1 MSNKYKIMLIKL
13 FSPVF
18 AMLLAALIS
27 SLLMVFIHQNPLKV
41 FATMF
46 SFSFRRIDSIAI
58 ILYNATPLIFS
69 GLAVSVGFRMN
80 LFNIGV
86 EGQYLMGT
94 FLAAVVGFSI
104 KGLPAVIHLPL
115 TIISAVVA
123 GALWSFLPIYLKVKK
138 GVHEVIST
146 IMLNYISFS
155 IIHYFITDL
164 LMDKS
169 QKMLNGLGNPLVRMP
184 KLLPTALMPRMRDF
198 LNIFGFNIPKH
209 VYLNWFF
216 PLGILLALGVY
227 YMLMYTPFGFELRA
241 VGHNPDAART
251 SGIKLEKVY
260 FAGFILSGAIAGM
273 VGLSDLLGYFGYMD
287 LDFPRNYGFNG
298 IAVALM
304 GQNHPVGIILS
315 AILFGFL
322 NRGAEG
328 IQTFLNVPMDT
339 VVILQ
344 ALMIISIVIINKVM
358 NDHIKRLEKR
368 EVNTN
373 ASGRAASVQL

>member
-1 MSNKYKIMLIKL
+1 M
-13 FSPVF
+13 
-18 AMLLAALIS
+18 
-27 SLLMVFIHQNPLKV
+27 
-41 FATMF
+41 
-46 SFSFRRIDSIAI
+46 DSIAI

-86 EGQYLMGT
+86 EGQYLMGA
-94 FLAAVVGFSI
+94 FLAALVGFSL
-104 KGLPAVIHLPL
+104 KGLPAIIHLPL
-115 TIISAVVA
+115 TILAAIVA
-123 GALWSFLPIYLKVKK
+123 GSLWSLLPIYLKVKR

-155 IIHYFITDL
+155 FIHYFIADL

-169 QKMLNGLGNPLVRMP
+169 QKMLQGLGSPIVRMP
-184 KLLPTALMPRMRDF
+184 KILPSALMPRMRDF
-198 LNIFGFNIPKH
+198 LNLFGLDLPKH

-216 PLGILLALGVY
+216 PLGILLAIGIY

-251 SGIKLEKVY
+251 AGIKPEKVY
-260 FAGFILSGAIAGM
+260 FVGFLLSGAIAGL

-304 GQNHPVGIILS
+304 GQNHPLGIILS
-315 AILFGFL
+315 AMLFGFL

-328 IQTFLNVPMDT
+328 VQTFLNVPMDA

-344 ALMIISIVIINKVM
+344 ALMIISIVVITKVM
-358 NDHIKRLEKR
+358 NDYIKRLEKK
-368 EVNTN
+368 EVSKN
-373 ASGRAASVQL
+373 APGRTAGVQL

>member
-1 MSNKYKIMLIKL
+1 MKNNYKIIMLRVL
-13 FSPVF
+13 SPIF
-18 AMLLAALIS
+18 AILMAALLS
-27 SLLMVFIHQNPLKV
+27 SLVIMVIHQNPLEV

-46 SFSFRRIDSIAI
+46 SFSFKRVDSIAI

-86 EGQYLMGT
+86 EGQYLMGA
-94 FLAAVVGFSI
+94 FLAALVGFSL
-104 KGLPAVIHLPL
+104 KGLPAIIHLPL
-115 TIISAVVA
+115 TILAAIVA
-123 GALWSFLPIYLKVKK
+123 GSLWSLLPIYLKVKR

-155 IIHYFITDL
+155 FIHYFIADL

-169 QKMLNGLGNPLVRMP
+169 QKMLQGLGSPIVRMP
-184 KLLPTALMPRMRDF
+184 KILPSALMPRMRDF
-198 LNIFGFNIPKH
+198 LNLFGLDLPKH
-209 VYLNWFF
+209 VYLNWFL
-216 PLGILLALGVY
+216 PLGILLAIGIY

-251 SGIKLEKVY
+251 AGIKPEKVY
-260 FAGFILSGAIAGM
+260 FVGFLLSGAIAGL

-304 GQNHPVGIILS
+304 GQNHPLGIILS
-315 AILFGFL
+315 AMLFGFL

-328 IQTFLNVPMDT
+328 VQTFLNVPMDA

-344 ALMIISIVIINKVM
+344 ALMIISIVVINKVM
-358 NDHIKRLEKR
+358 NDYIKRLEKK
-368 EVNTN
+368 EVSKN
-373 ASGRAASVQL
+373 APGRTAGVQL